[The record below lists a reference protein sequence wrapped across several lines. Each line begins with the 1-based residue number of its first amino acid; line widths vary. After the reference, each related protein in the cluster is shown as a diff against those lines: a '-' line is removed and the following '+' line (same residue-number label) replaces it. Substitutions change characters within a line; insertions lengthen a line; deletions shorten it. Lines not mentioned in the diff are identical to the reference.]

1 MTASRAKKSKLN
13 LVNALSLSVLLH
25 LVLLA
30 VFLSQSVGVDKLSNR
45 QQWQENANLIDTP
58 KQNIKSYIYR
68 SPKKTAVK
76 TQLAPELRPE
86 LTSEQAPELEPQLA
100 PQLKAESN
108 DHAEVEDN
116 NDDIANN
123 KATEPTSKQ
132 QSPSASPASSSKDV
146 MAKDTQG
153 NDFNPYKTRMQF
165 AEKLQ
170 QQSLLD
176 MQKPENDNGPLPNWQ
191 AAPIK
196 PLVKTQLQI
205 DAENTTVI
213 GNETIIKKDGWCQQS
228 TDLSFIDDNLGTVY
242 SASFCGESKADKYYR
257 EFMNKHMEA
266 YKRKGE

>member
-1 MTASRAKKSKLN
+1 MTATKAKKSKLN

-45 QQWQENANLIDTP
+45 QQWHANANLIDTP

-76 TQLAPELRPE
+76 AQLTPE
-86 LTSEQAPELEPQLA
+86 LTSEQTPELEPQLA
-100 PQLKAESN
+100 PQLKAGSN
-108 DHAEVEDN
+108 GNVEAEDN
-116 NDDIANN
+116 NE
-123 KATEPTSKQ
+123 ATEPTSKQ
-132 QSPSASPASSSKDV
+132 QSPSASPASPSKDV

-153 NDFNPYKTRMQF
+153 SDFNPYKTRMQF

-176 MQKPENDNGPLPNWQ
+176 MQKPENNNGPLPNWQ